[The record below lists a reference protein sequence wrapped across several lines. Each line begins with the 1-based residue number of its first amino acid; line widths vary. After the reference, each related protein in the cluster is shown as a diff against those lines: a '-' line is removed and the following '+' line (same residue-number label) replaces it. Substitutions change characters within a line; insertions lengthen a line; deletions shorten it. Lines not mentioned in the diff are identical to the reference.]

1 MKRSCALVALDA
13 RKLGAD
19 CGKTDPL
26 RIEPTPPKRHHER
39 VPGGD
44 CSELQRLYAA
54 LSRVQPVA
62 NPRTYKLLASGNRK
76 IAQKVIEEA
85 GEVALEAVKRHT
97 RGVVRESAD
106 LLYHLV
112 VLWHRAGI
120 EPGEVWAEM
129 LRRADAFGIA
139 EKCQKAPKH
148 NAAASQGER

>member
-1 MKRSCALVALDA
+1 MTKNCALVAWRAQELRA
-13 RKLGAD
+13 E
-19 CGKTDPL
+19 CGKADPVRL
-26 RIEPTPPKRHHER
+26 EPAPHKRHHEP

-54 LSRVQPVA
+54 LSRVQPA
-62 NPRTYKLLASGNRK
+62 TNPRTYKLLESGNRR

-106 LLYHLV
+106 LLYHLL
-112 VLWHRAGI
+112 VLWHRADI

-129 LRRADAFGIA
+129 RAFGLA
-139 EKCQKAPKH
+139 EKCQKSPKH
-148 NAAASQGER
+148 NAARGQR